1 MENTTLEKTLDMAN
15 SVAKVAANL
24 SEPRKDKKPDTYNHK
39 DDNSNKA
46 QTGSQSVIVAVDKKK
61 EPKPVEKHIHEF
73 PETRA
78 LTSEECE
85 LALKKA
91 QMEYELKR
99 REQDILTKEADRE
112 WQHKLEVEK
121 KNERK
126 GLIRRIVACVL
137 GAAAVGGVG
146 YSIYTDYRDHKAGAT
161 VPALPPASTEPV
173 KTESTVN

>member
-1 MENTTLEKTLDMAN
+1 MESKTLEKTLDMAN

-24 SEPRKDKKPDTYNHK
+24 SEPRKEAKPDNYTHK

-61 EPKPVEKHIHEF
+61 EPKPIEKHIHEF

-91 QMEYELKR
+91 QMDYELKR
-99 REQDILTKEADRE
+99 RNQDILIKESDRE
-112 WQHKLEVEK
+112 WQHKLEVER

-126 GLIRRIVACVL
+126 GLIRRIVAW
-137 GAAAVGGVG
+137 
-146 YSIYTDYRDHKAGAT
+146 
-161 VPALPPASTEPV
+161 
-173 KTESTVN
+173 